1 MTTII
6 FQNPRKEARDLR
18 RLLLAAAA
26 ASLFFHAGLIFFL
39 KDIPF
44 TELVKTRATPPGEAI
59 RLEFID
65 SPRRVAKPDEEPR
78 KTNLISDQ
86 ASQAQDVIPDKT
98 ERTDSPRAVGDARVK
113 SIRKVPSGGPKT
125 AEEQMAAFENKPRI
139 GRGTGIP
146 AENTSQQARQKAEKI
161 IAGDSG
167 IFNLRGADKFPSP
180 EADDP
185 DGKTRILKQVAYNTR
200 APAVGKYLARI
211 KPRIVNLWYF
221 KVLNNTF
228 HVRSDHTSILFKIMP
243 DGGVGGVRLNE
254 HVGPPP
260 EMLFALKAVEEAG
273 PFAPLPIEVLEHI
286 KDDGLWLEFNFLY

>member
-1 MTTII
+1 
-6 FQNPRKEARDLR
+6 
-18 RLLLAAAA
+18 
-26 ASLFFHAGLIFFL
+26 
-39 KDIPF
+39 
-44 TELVKTRATPPGEAI
+44 
-59 RLEFID
+59 
-65 SPRRVAKPDEEPR
+65 
-78 KTNLISDQ
+78 
-86 ASQAQDVIPDKT
+86 
-98 ERTDSPRAVGDARVK
+98 
-113 SIRKVPSGGPKT
+113 
-125 AEEQMAAFENKPRI
+125 MAAFENKPRT

-167 IFNLRGADKFPSP
+167 IFNLRGADTFPSP

-254 HVGPPP
+254 HVGPPRKCCSP
-260 EMLFALKAVEEAG
+260 SKRWKKPDPSPLSRLRSWNISKTTVSGLNSTSFTDRRSAAG
-273 PFAPLPIEVLEHI
+273 FGSI
-286 KDDGLWLEFNFLY
+286 